1 MKNQAKGEVRRVE
14 CFGGI
19 LSIVLLLN
27 CCHVFGPADLFKER
41 VCVSV
46 KRVTLPNCAFITAN

>member
-1 MKNQAKGEVRRVE
+1 MKNQAKGEVRRIE
-14 CFGGI
+14 RFGCI

-27 CCHVFGPADLFKER
+27 CYHVFGPAHLFKER

-46 KRVTLPNCAFITAN
+46 NVRAHKPPF